1 MINSNF
7 ATESES
13 EILTGYKIL
22 TDKKNKTKKKTPQA
36 NQN

>member
-13 EILTGYKIL
+13 EILTGYKKL
-22 TDKKNKTKKKTPQA
+22 TDKKKQNKKKNTTG
-36 NQN
+36 